1 MYIAI
6 KSILTSCILNNL
18 VYFSPCF
25 ELVRW
30 FSLHNCRSALDRNDV
45 PLKKQGLINSPLTS
59 DSNQKV
65 PLKLAVNFKRKVI
78 KLGSS
83 TISTEVQPVT
93 TSTTHSNSTAT
104 QKVQTTAEPPE
115 KKARAKITWPWYFTC
130 ILQQ

>member
-1 MYIAI
+1 
-6 KSILTSCILNNL
+6 
-18 VYFSPCF
+18 
-25 ELVRW
+25 
-30 FSLHNCRSALDRNDV
+30 
-45 PLKKQGLINSPLTS
+45 LKKQGLINSPLTS

-115 KKARAKITWPWYFTC
+115 KKARAKITWP
-130 ILQQ
+130 